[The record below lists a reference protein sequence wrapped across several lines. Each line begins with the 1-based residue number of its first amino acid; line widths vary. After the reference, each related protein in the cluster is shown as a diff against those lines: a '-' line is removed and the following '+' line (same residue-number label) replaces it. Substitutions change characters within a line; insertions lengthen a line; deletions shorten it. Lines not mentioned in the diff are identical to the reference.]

1 MNIIVCVKQTPSS
14 DNDIRVDPKT
24 GCLIRAGVASGI
36 NPFDEF
42 AVEEAV
48 RIKERVPGSSISAL
62 TMGPGQAHEVLRE
75 AIARGSDSA
84 YHACDEAFAGSD
96 TWATSYILSAAIKKI
111 SAAKHQDAKHSRPLG
126 ADLVVCGKQ
135 TNDSDTGHI
144 GPGIATWLDWPNVAY
159 VRKVEQVSATM
170 IRVQRLM
177 EDGYD
182 VIEMPLPA
190 VISVIKEINEPRI
203 ASLKGRLAAKKA
215 VIHQWNAA
223 DLECDLAK
231 IGITGSPTSVV
242 KCFTPPSRSGGMRIE
257 GASAREKVSKLLDI
271 LKEKKLI

>member
-24 GCLIRAGVASGI
+24 GCLIRAGVDSGI

-42 AVEEAV
+42 AIEEAV
-48 RIKERVPGSSISAL
+48 RIKERVGGSSVSAL

-84 YHACDEAFAGSD
+84 YHVCDEAFAGSD

-111 SAAKHQDAKHSRPLG
+111 SAAKHT
-126 ADLVVCGKQ
+126 DLVVCGKQ

-203 ASLKGRLAAKKA
+203 ASLKGRLAARKA
-215 VIHQWNAA
+215 VIHRWDAA
-223 DLECDLAK
+223 GLECDPAK

-242 KCFTPPSRSGGMRIE
+242 RCFTPPSRSGGMRIE
-257 GASAREKVSKLLDI
+257 GSSAGEKVSKLLDI